1 MMQRNSSPF
10 EAVMERNAPRSSGV
24 PLDLVDL
31 VIRGETNG
39 EEGGE
44 TIRVWFDESGI
55 HFRHSNGSRTEGHLP
70 WSLAIA
76 MSLLPPDVPRVGT
89 IIEAA

>member
-1 MMQRNSSPF
+1 
-10 EAVMERNAPRSSGV
+10 MERNAPRRGGV
-24 PLDLVDL
+24 PLDLV
-31 VIRGETNG
+31 IRHETG
-39 EEGGE
+39 SDVGE
-44 TIRVWFDESGI
+44 TIRVWFDETGI

-89 IIEAA
+89 IEAA

>member
-1 MMQRNSSPF
+1 MMKNNSPPF
-10 EAVMERNAPRSSGV
+10 EAVMERNAPRRSGV
-24 PLDLVDL
+24 PLDLV
-31 VIRGETNG
+31 IRPEAGSDA
-39 EEGGE
+39 GGE
-44 TIRVWFDESGI
+44 TIRVWFDEAGI

-89 IIEAA
+89 TIEAA

>member
-1 MMQRNSSPF
+1 MMQGNSPPF

-24 PLDLVDL
+24 PLDLV
-31 VIRGETNG
+31 IRHETGNAS
-39 EEGGE
+39 GE
-44 TIRVWFDESGI
+44 TIRVWFDEAGI

-76 MSLLPPDVPRVGT
+76 MSLLPPDVPRVGM
-89 IIEAA
+89 IEAA